1 MGREREKI
9 KENLKILMIS
19 VCKTSLKME
28 LIKHNK
34 EGKGKGRRKGLERED
49 KEHTVGST
57 EHRIILQRYLKKVS

>member
-1 MGREREKI
+1 
-9 KENLKILMIS
+9 MIS